1 MKFNKF
7 EVAHMLQNNRV
18 GRKYILNQI
27 LSHKMLPVDGKSI
40 KEYQKEVE
48 SLGITIVSCIEPEYP
63 HLLKEIYDYPLVL
76 FCKGDINL
84 LSRHMVTMVGTREM
98 SEYGKW
104 CVKYILEGIKDENI
118 VVVSG
123 LARGID
129 AQVHRICLD
138 LDIPTIAV
146 VAGGLDRGYPKSN
159 EQLYQEICKKGLVIS
174 EFPYGRTIVKG
185 MFPMRNRILA
195 GMALASVIVESGE
208 QGGALITARL
218 SIEYG
223 RETFCIPCNINKFAL
238 QGCNMLLERGAV
250 PLFGPN
256 QMVEFLKE
264 RIKDWYNSDVRI
276 R

>member
-1 MKFNKF
+1 MFNIDCNVLKDY
-7 EVAHMLQNNRV
+7 
-18 GRKYILNQI
+18 K
-27 LSHKMLPVDGKSI
+27 KSI
-40 KEYQKEVE
+40 ED
-48 SLGITIVSCIEPEYP
+48 LGISIISCTEPEYP
-63 HLLKEIYDYPLVL
+63 HLLKEIYDYPLIL
-76 FCKGDINL
+76 FCKGDRSL
-84 LSRHMVTMVGTREM
+84 LNRHIITMVGTREM

-104 CVKYILEGIKDENI
+104 CVKYILESMREENV

-123 LARGID
+123 LANGID
-129 AQVHRICLD
+129 AQVHKTCLD
-138 LDIPTIAV
+138 LNIPTIAV

-174 EFPYGRTIVKG
+174 EFPHGRTIVKG

-208 QGGALITARL
+208 QGGSLITARL

-250 PLFGPN
+250 PLFSPK
-256 QMVEFLKE
+256 QVVEFLRE
-264 RIKDWYNSDVRI
+264 RIKDWYCPYVRI
-276 R
+276 RQ